1 MNDYQIFKQI
11 IRECNYDN
19 TYKMAW
25 AKALVEISCEV
36 NLDKEIIKINF
47 QDIAKKY
54 IKYYWNQ
61 TIFFNLIQGSNPYK
75 PPKILTYVKELINE
89 YKKVSGSNL
98 PELYEKIE
106 IRFDSYDLKDIYNKI
121 LRLVKDTL
129 KIDVSWRFLNLGND
143 KYEIYTYNKG
153 DDYLL
158 IKRELL
164 EKFRDND
171 QDLYDLI
178 NYKWGLILETFN
190 NSPKIN

>member
-1 MNDYQIFKQI
+1 M
-11 IRECNYDN
+11 ESNY
-19 TYKMAW
+19 
-25 AKALVEISCEV
+25 
-36 NLDKEIIKINF
+36 
-47 QDIAKKY
+47 
-54 IKYYWNQ
+54 
-61 TIFFNLIQGSNPYK
+61 FFNLIQGSNPYK
-75 PPKILTYVKELINE
+75 PPKILMYVKELINE

-106 IRFDSYDLKDIYNKI
+106 IRFDDSNLKDIYNKT

-143 KYEIYTYNKG
+143 KYKIYTYNKG

-171 QDLYDLI
+171 QDFMI
-178 NYKWGLILETFN
+178 
-190 NSPKIN
+190 